1 LNFSSGGAKKSWF
14 MHRLP
19 VSAILSA
26 LFAFGFWG
34 LLPIY
39 WKQLGHLGSDVAVA
53 QRVIWTL
60 LVATLLLLWKGET
73 RSWWRDL
80 RQPAVLRTHVL
91 SAALLGVNWGLFVW
105 GAQHGRILECSLG
118 YFLNPLLNVL
128 IGCLLLG
135 EKLNRTQRVSITL
148 AGLGVGIQMIAVGRP
163 PWIALLL
170 AFTFGFYG
178 LVRRRSTL
186 GPLAGLATESIMA
199 LPFSLLF
206 LGLWTFQGQPIFGTG
221 SMRDVSLILGL
232 GIITA
237 APLLGFANAARKLPF
252 SLLGFLQFLAPTG
265 QFIIGFFVYDE
276 PLSPGSLVA
285 FAFIWSAI
293 ALFCVNL
300 FSSRP

>member
-1 LNFSSGGAKKSWF
+1 
-14 MHRLP
+14 
-19 VSAILSA
+19 
-26 LFAFGFWG
+26 
-34 LLPIY
+34 
-39 WKQLGHLGSDVAVA
+39 
-53 QRVIWTL
+53 
-60 LVATLLLLWKGET
+60 
-73 RSWWRDL
+73 
-80 RQPAVLRTHVL
+80 
-91 SAALLGVNWGLFVW
+91 
-105 GAQHGRILECSLG
+105 
-118 YFLNPLLNVL
+118 LNPLLNVL

-186 GPLAGLATESIMA
+186 GPLAGLATESILA
-199 LPFSLLF
+199 LPISLFF
-206 LGLWTFQGQPIFGTG
+206 LSLWTFQNQPIFGAG
-221 SMRDVSLILGL
+221 SVRDVSLILGL

-265 QFIIGFFVYDE
+265 QFVIGVFIYHE
-276 PLSPGSLVA
+276 PLTTASLVA

-293 ALFCVNL
+293 ALFCMNL
-300 FSSRP
+300 VRSRT

>member
-1 LNFSSGGAKKSWF
+1 MPRPPL
-14 MHRLP
+14 
-19 VSAILSA
+19 SAILSA
-26 LFAFGFWG
+26 VFAFGLWG

-60 LVATLLLLWKGET
+60 LAATLLLFWKGET
-73 RSWWRDL
+73 RLWWQTM
-80 RQPAVLRTHVL
+80 RQPGVLRTQAL

-105 GAQHGRILECSLG
+105 GTQHGRILECSLG

-135 EKLNRTQRVSITL
+135 EKLNRTQIVSITL

-178 LVRRRSTL
+178 LVRRRSSL
-186 GPLAGLATESIMA
+186 GPLAGLATESIIA
-199 LPFSLLF
+199 LPISLFF
-206 LGLWTFQGQPIFGTG
+206 LGLWTFQDQPIFGSG
-221 SMRDVSLILGL
+221 SVRDVSLILGL

-265 QFIIGFFVYDE
+265 QFIIGYFVYDE
-276 PLSPGSLVA
+276 PLSSWSLVA
-285 FAFIWSAI
+285 FAFIWTAI

-300 FSSRP
+300 VRSRA